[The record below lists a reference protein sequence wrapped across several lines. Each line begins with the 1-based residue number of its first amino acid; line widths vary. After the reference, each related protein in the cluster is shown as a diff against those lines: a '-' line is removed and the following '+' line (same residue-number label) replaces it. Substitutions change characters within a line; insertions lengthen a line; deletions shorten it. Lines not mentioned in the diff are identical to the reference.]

1 MVATGVVEDD
11 VGTVVSEAPVD
22 VAVDGT
28 VVDATV
34 VDVVAVEDTVVV
46 EATVVAAVEVVDD
59 ASVRLTVALD
69 GGDASAYEAPGPSV
83 TVTVSNGAENTAP
96 ASTVTGTVALVAPA
110 GTTTTMPSGA

>member
-1 MVATGVVEDD
+1 MATGAVDPVTAVVL
-11 VGTVVSEAPVD
+11 VGTVD
-22 VAVDGT
+22 VGATV

-46 EATVVAAVEVVDD
+46 EATVVAAAEVVDD